1 MAPSWVLTRH
11 GLSWSEPVLITELKM
26 WLVRWTSLLEN
37 SRELRKPPTDG
48 TSLITFLTNSS
59 VSPSP
64 IEMLH
69 HSTSSMVMKI
79 HQLCMLGISLSL
91 KPLII
96 ELSVCGLK
104 IETISNLNSNSK
116 LQLWLRVKLK
126 LRWHRPPCGLVSTSV
141 GVSRTPWE
149 VSLSSSKTCLPQSW
163 ITMVTTLSDWRPTSS
178 LSSQYMPSLSL
189 SVYRQFTWSSRCSSG
204 YAHIPLSLRSI
215 MTKNGW
221 SLEKKDLS
229 NETCHIILFQVI

>member
-1 MAPSWVLTRH
+1 MLDKCPLTSTHSILEIEMAPSWVLTRH
-11 GLSWSEPVLITELKM
+11 GLYWSEPVLITELKM

-48 TSLITFLTNSS
+48 TSSITFLTNSS

-96 ELSVCGLK
+96 ELSGCGLK
-104 IETISNLNSNSK
+104 IETIGNLNSNSK
-116 LQLWLRVKLK
+116 LQVWFRVKL
-126 LRWHRPPCGLVSTSV
+126 
-141 GVSRTPWE
+141 
-149 VSLSSSKTCLPQSW
+149 
-163 ITMVTTLSDWRPTSS
+163 TLW
-178 LSSQYMPSLSL
+178 
-189 SVYRQFTWSSRCSSG
+189 
-204 YAHIPLSLRSI
+204 
-215 MTKNGW
+215 
-221 SLEKKDLS
+221 
-229 NETCHIILFQVI
+229 